1 MNPNALPDKIKEAGR
16 FCCWRYEQR
25 NDKQTKVPYHPIT
38 GERAKSNDPD
48 SFTGFQEAVAAL
60 NNGSIDGLGIGM
72 MNGVCAID
80 LDHCIDDS
88 GTYSL
93 IAREI
98 VDLMHSYT
106 ERSPSGKGLH
116 ILFEAKN
123 FAYDTQRYY
132 IMNHAQGI
140 EIYVAGVTNKYVTVT
155 GDGCT
160 QHGFGDRSHELQLV
174 LDKFMRRPEAHTPPQ
189 TYAGNAINAVNSS
202 VLSDDEL
209 LKLAGRSKNGAAFQR
224 LWSGDLMGYASHS
237 EADMAFCSHLAFWT
251 GKDAGQMD
259 RLFRKSGLIRPKWDR
274 AQSGTTY
281 GAITIKQAIAY
292 CTEVYQRPEKVQQQI
307 TFPAVVPLKPQY
319 SDLPSFPVDCLPETL
334 KSYVN
339 AVAAHSQTSPDMAAV
354 IGLGTLAVCLQGKY
368 QVQGMPGYVEPLSLY
383 TVVIASPGE
392 RKSSVMRDMTGPLY
406 EYEQELNKARAPA
419 IRENQQ
425 ERESLERR
433 INAKRKALE
442 HKPDARSEAEL
453 HQLED
458 ELAELPEVRSVR
470 FFADDCSS
478 EALTSLLAANE
489 GRFAVLSTEGGI
501 FDIMAGRYSSKVNID
516 VWLKGH
522 CGDTIRVDRL
532 GRQDEYV
539 PHPTLSA
546 ILTIQ
551 PSVLDE
557 IMENTTMT
565 GRGLIARF
573 LYASPPSQIGK
584 RVYIT
589 PSIPPEVAAAYR
601 NQIFSLMAL
610 PAGETPT
617 TLTLSARAEIRMAIF
632 FQQHEQYLICEGQD
646 ISDWANKHVGSVL
659 RIAGLLHAAEA
670 PDHQR
675 EISEETLLRAIQIG
689 AYFLA
694 HARYAY
700 SMMGTDLSIQKANF
714 VLGKLHKKGIA
725 EIKRQDL
732 FQLCRGKFFKKTE
745 EIIPTLE
752 LLEEHGYLRLDQP
765 VTSGVGR
772 PPDMRVIV
780 NPEGATT

>member
-1 MNPNALPDKIKEAGR
+1 
-16 FCCWRYEQR
+16 
-25 NDKQTKVPYHPIT
+25 
-38 GERAKSNDPD
+38 
-48 SFTGFQEAVAAL
+48 
-60 NNGSIDGLGIGM
+60 
-72 MNGVCAID
+72 
-80 LDHCIDDS
+80 
-88 GTYSL
+88 
-93 IAREI
+93 
-98 VDLMHSYT
+98 
-106 ERSPSGKGLH
+106 
-116 ILFEAKN
+116 
-123 FAYDTQRYY
+123 
-132 IMNHAQGI
+132 
-140 EIYVAGVTNKYVTVT
+140 
-155 GDGCT
+155 
-160 QHGFGDRSHELQLV
+160 
-174 LDKFMRRPEAHTPPQ
+174 
-189 TYAGNAINAVNSS
+189 
-202 VLSDDEL
+202 
-209 LKLAGRSKNGAAFQR
+209 
-224 LWSGDLMGYASHS
+224 
-237 EADMAFCSHLAFWT
+237 
-251 GKDAGQMD
+251 
-259 RLFRKSGLIRPKWDR
+259 
-274 AQSGTTY
+274 
-281 GAITIKQAIAY
+281 
-292 CTEVYQRPEKVQQQI
+292 
-307 TFPAVVPLKPQY
+307 
-319 SDLPSFPVDCLPETL
+319 
-334 KSYVN
+334 
-339 AVAAHSQTSPDMAAV
+339 
-354 IGLGTLAVCLQGKY
+354 
-368 QVQGMPGYVEPLSLY
+368 
-383 TVVIASPGE
+383 
-392 RKSSVMRDMTGPLY
+392 
-406 EYEQELNKARAPA
+406 
-419 IRENQQ
+419 
-425 ERESLERR
+425 
-433 INAKRKALE
+433 
-442 HKPDARSEAEL
+442 
-453 HQLED
+453 
-458 ELAELPEVRSVR
+458 
-470 FFADDCSS
+470 
-478 EALTSLLAANE
+478 
-489 GRFAVLSTEGGI
+489 VLSTEGGI

-532 GRQDEYV
+532 GRQAEYV

-601 NQIFSLMAL
+601 NLIFSLMAL
-610 PAGETPT
+610 PVGETPT

-732 FQLCRGKFFKKTE
+732 FQMCRGKFFKKTE

-752 LLEEHGYLRLDQP
+752 LLEEHGYLRLEQP

-780 NPEGATT
+780 NPEGATA